1 MKRWSWHRTRVLL
14 LAVLLGLGMSLSFVQ
29 GSVMVAGMAVA
40 ADGAH
45 QEPSGCD
52 GCSGG
57 DHNGMNPGTCLT
69 VCASAAQGL
78 ISGELLPLPSASRSA
93 LQVAQ
98 LLLSGRSHTPDHGPP
113 KILPLADA

>member
-29 GSVMVAGMAVA
+29 GSVMAMAMSVA

-45 QEPSGCD
+45 HGSSGCD

-57 DHNGMNPGTCLT
+57 DHSDMTAGTCLT
-69 VCASAAQGL
+69 ICVSAAQGL
-78 ISGELLPLPSASRSA
+78 ISGELVPPPSASRTA
-93 LQVAQ
+93 LQINQ
-98 LLLSGRSHTPDHGPP
+98 LLLSGQSHSPHHGPP
-113 KILPLADA
+113 KILTLG